1 VVATRTG
8 GNPELVVDGETG
20 QLVPSAAPDV
30 LADALAV
37 YLRAPDLARRH
48 GAAARTWVLDRF
60 SLDAMVASYA
70 AAYRRLLGQANLAPP
85 DDAAVSEAG
94 AVR

>member
-1 VVATRTG
+1 MEFLDKSMLKSRMFARLILTK
-8 GNPELVVDGETG
+8 NFCACE
-20 QLVPSAAPDV
+20 
-30 LADALAV
+30 
-37 YLRAPDLARRH
+37 RA
-48 GAAARTWVLDRF
+48 WVLDRF

-70 AAYRRLLGQANLAPP
+70 AAYRRLLGQAELAPP